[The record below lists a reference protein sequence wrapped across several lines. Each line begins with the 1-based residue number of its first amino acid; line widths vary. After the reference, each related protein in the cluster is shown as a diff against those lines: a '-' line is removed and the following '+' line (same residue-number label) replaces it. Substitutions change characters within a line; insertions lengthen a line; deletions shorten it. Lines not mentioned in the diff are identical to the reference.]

1 MAQNLAK
8 STSFTKMSVISSTFL
23 VLGGPQQEQLQQILA
38 KMKQNEQPESQN
50 TEIIQDKSPLFDE
63 IENRN
68 SSWPQVSAQK
78 LK

>member
-8 STSFTKMSVISSTFL
+8 STNFELPNSNNTFQ

-38 KMKQNEQPESQN
+38 KMKQNEEHESQN
-50 TEIIQDKSPLFDE
+50 TAVLQDKSPLFDE

-68 SSWPQVSAQK
+68 SSWPQVSAPK
-78 LK
+78 SK